1 MMKAS
6 HFLAASLAALLV
18 TLALAE
24 DAADITPF
32 LDQSGERKSLHTVFP
47 VYPRSALRDRIEGD
61 VEVCFDVDRDGKT
74 SRISVRRS
82 SNRVFEKAA
91 MRAVRESTYVKVP
104 ADVVLS
110 GIKTCRTF
118 RFRLDAVAGEDVKSE
133 PVPDSADVKP

>member
-1 MMKAS
+1 MKVS
-6 HFLAASLAALLV
+6 LIHVRLLAVLLA
-18 TLALAE
+18 TTALAQ
-24 DAADITPF
+24 DPADLTPVT
-32 LDQSGERKSLHTVFP
+32 DQSGERKSLYTVVP

-82 SNRVFEKAA
+82 SDRVFEKPAK
-91 MRAVRESTYVKVP
+91 RAVRESTYVKVP

-118 RFRLDAVAGEDVKSE
+118 RFRLDAVAGEDVEAE
-133 PVPDSADVKP
+133 PVPDSADGKP